1 MPYASI
7 GRKMCDDSA
16 LAQDVVIG
24 FQSQLD
30 VQLVSDIE
38 AEVELRI
45 GMDAVVA
52 GVNRRVI
59 YLG

>member
-24 FQSQLD
+24 FQAELD
-30 VQLVSDIE
+30 VQLVSDVE

-45 GMDAVVA
+45 GVDAMIT
-52 GVNRRVI
+52 GVYCRII
-59 YLG
+59 YF